1 MSGRKLAVFASLSDD
16 TLLELQPLLSD
27 LGLATVTAHDAAEAL
42 RLVAK
47 KQPELVVAEADQGS
61 MDGHT
66 LCNRLRQ
73 KEPTRG
79 LPIVLVGAE
88 DGREGRLAALRAGAD
103 EFFAKPLDQED
114 VRLRLSALLR
124 RARLQS
130 TGNGTEPAATA
141 TPKTAASPPTA
152 GDLGS
157 LGSLYGELV
166 SLVKKALDQVEND
179 EPVVLRC
186 LQEKASL
193 LAPSM
198 EGSEELVALALG
210 EREATDLA
218 AHHVN
223 VAILGLAIAREL
235 PLSPGELERF
245 ALLGLVH
252 DLGMAKVPASI
263 RYAPRRLTREEF
275 RTVAEHPRHTYE
287 ILRQAGPEHHD
298 IAEIAFQEH
307 EREKGQ
313 GYPRGLRGDQI
324 HELARIIGVADV
336 YEACTHSRTYR
347 KTFIPYEALQELI
360 EMRGDYFHP
369 RYIKALMNAL
379 TVYPL
384 GSYVQLNTGEIG
396 RVQAT
401 NRNNLMRPTVELTWN
416 ARGKRLASPKAV
428 DLAESPFLF
437 VSKPL
442 YEEQLPPS

>member
-47 KQPELVVAEADQGS
+47 KQPELVIAEADQGS

-88 DGREGRLAALRAGAD
+88 DGREGRLAALRAG
-103 EFFAKPLDQED
+103 
-114 VRLRLSALLR
+114 
-124 RARLQS
+124 
-130 TGNGTEPAATA
+130 

-223 VAILGLAIAREL
+223 VAILGLAIAREME
-235 PLSPGELERF
+235 LSPGELERF